1 MQVHE
6 RCFEKNI
13 FEFSSPLTAQ
23 EHSRKELLEKR
34 KIGNSEQKLVFNIT
48 SYPYFQEIRN
58 ILQELHLLACNK
70 EYKKVFLNV
79 TVAGFCNSKN
89 FNDYRATLSKSNKR
103 RFELYRKKI
112 CLVYNAIRTNATF
125 TTEAC
130 RETLEIWSSP
140 LNCILE
146 KVLYLLKWKIC
157 GEAPYIG
164 KTKTKFWY
172 ELSNYKSKHRA
183 FRKGNCK
190 NTPKTCSQSLLS
202 ES

>member
-6 RCFEKNI
+6 RCFERNI
-13 FEFSSPLTAQ
+13 FEFSSPLRAQ
-23 EHSRKELLEKR
+23 ERSRKELLEKR
-34 KIGNSEQKLVFNIT
+34 KIGNSKQKIAFNIT

-89 FNDYRATLSKSNKR
+89 FNDYRAMLSKSNKR

-112 CLVYNAIRTNATF
+112 CLVYNAIRINATF

-130 RETLEIWSSP
+130 RETFEIW
-140 LNCILE
+140 
-146 KVLYLLKWKIC
+146 
-157 GEAPYIG
+157 
-164 KTKTKFWY
+164 
-172 ELSNYKSKHRA
+172 
-183 FRKGNCK
+183 RKYC
-190 NTPKTCSQSLLS
+190 TF
-202 ES
+202 